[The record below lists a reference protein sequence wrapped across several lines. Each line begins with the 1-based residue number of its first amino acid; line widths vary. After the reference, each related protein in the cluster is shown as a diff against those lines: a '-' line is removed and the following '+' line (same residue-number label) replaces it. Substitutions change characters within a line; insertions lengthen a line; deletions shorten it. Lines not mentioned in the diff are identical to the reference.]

1 MLKSVS
7 SITNAI
13 GALNFK
19 GTWDASTNT
28 PTLASGVGTKGDYFV
43 VSVAGSTTLDGISNW
58 GVGDWATYNGTTW
71 QRVEG
76 GADLNGVNISF
87 TGTASGPTYET
98 SNLASGLTMADNE
111 IDADGTDTNIDVVI
125 NPKGTGGLGVGGN
138 TTGVV
143 AGATITSKFCVKHEG
158 ANQTGGFVHVNNTTA
173 ASGAGIFACRS
184 RGTLAAPTIVQDND
198 NLATISFAGGDG
210 VDLAL
215 AARIS
220 VEVDGTPG
228 SNDMPGRMVFLT
240 TPDGSQTPVEAMRIN
255 NAQNVTVSAGNLV
268 IGTSGKGIDFS
279 ATPGTGTSELLTD
292 YEEGTWTVQ
301 LEDASNNNATMEAGF
316 TTATYVKIGRQ
327 VTVCGVIYTSSVAA
341 LSGGIKVSGLPFA
354 VGTGN
359 QFRGSGSTSSEQLL
373 NITAGQKLSV
383 AIYPAVSTFE
393 IYISN
398 SSAGGAQMT
407 AAEWSND
414 GFAQFNVT
422 YFTD

>member
-1 MLKSVS
+1 
-7 SITNAI
+7 
-13 GALNFK
+13 
-19 GTWDASTNT
+19 
-28 PTLASGVGTKGDYFV
+28 
-43 VSVAGSTTLDGISNW
+43 
-58 GVGDWATYNGTTW
+58 
-71 QRVEG
+71 
-76 GADLNGVNISF
+76 LNGVNISF

-158 ANQTGGFVHVNNTTA
+158 SNQTGGFVHVNDTTA

-198 NLATISFAGGDG
+198 NLATISFAGSDG

-255 NAQNVTVSAGNLV
+255 NAQNVTVTAGNLV

-279 ATPGTGTSELLTD
+279 ATPGTGTSELLAD
-292 YEEGTWTVQ
+292 YEEGTWTPS
-301 LEDASNNNATMEAGF
+301 LGGD
-316 TTATYVKIGRQ
+316 TTYQSGGQVGTYTKIGRL
-327 VTVCGVIYTSSVAA
+327 VHVRMLLYINAIGTGSVNQ
-341 LSGGIKVSGLPFA
+341 IDGLPFA
-354 VGTGN
+354 
-359 QFRGSGSTSSEQLL
+359 RAAGSGAVCAVPSYNTIATSVTHLAPR
-373 NITAGQKLSV
+373 IAGSS
-383 AIYPAVSTFE
+383 IYTQ
-393 IYISN
+393 
-398 SSAGGAQMT
+398 GAT
-407 AAEWSND
+407 AAGTAND
-414 GFAQFNVT
+414 TLISVFQNGT
-422 YFTD
+422 YFELSATYET

>member
-1 MLKSVS
+1 MLKTVS

-19 GTWDASTNT
+19 GTWNASTNT

-198 NLATISFAGGDG
+198 NLATISFAGSDG

-255 NAQNVTVSAGNLV
+255 NAQNVTVTAGNLV

-279 ATPGTGTSELLTD
+279 ATPGTGTSELLAD
-292 YEEGTWTVQ
+292 YEEGTWTPTINYST
-301 LEDASNNNATMEAGF
+301 SNTGLTF
-316 TTATYVKIGRQ
+316 
-327 VTVCGVIYTSSVAA
+327 TSSGNYIK
-341 LSGGIKVSGLPFA
+341 SGKIVVLTVRFDITDIGSASGNMAITGLPFTSLTGTSNTGSGA
-354 VGTGN
+354 VGFYFGVASGGVPTWLLGN
-359 QFRGSGSTSSEQLL
+359 NGTVLDMLRTMSVGVNSM
-373 NITAGQKLSV
+373 TASDTPTNAGMRFTL
-383 AIYPAVSTFE
+383 T
-393 IYISN
+393 YIS
-398 SSAGGAQMT
+398 A
-407 AAEWSND
+407 
-414 GFAQFNVT
+414 
-422 YFTD
+422 